1 MINAIAYLIVRAKK
15 SKLFFYILPIF
26 WILTSCISKVSNSK
40 PDFRSIEV
48 TYHNESGAQ
57 TIYIDSLGIILKC
70 KYRIS
75 NKINS
80 SICFV
85 DTLSSEQIDTLNS
98 LIRTIKLAKIE
109 TSYEDDHCQDGIGYF
124 IRINLT
130 GRLIQS
136 KIWTCSTIDNDIFR
150 FAKRISDL
158 KIDKNL
164 IDTMLIFETTKKL
177 IIPIP
182 PKK

>member
-1 MINAIAYLIVRAKK
+1 MINAIVYLIVRAKK
-15 SKLFFYILPIF
+15 NKTYFNILPIF

-48 TYHNESGAQ
+48 THCNESGAQ

-80 SICFV
+80 SICFL

-98 LIRTIKLAKIE
+98 LIRTIKSAKID
-109 TSYEDDHCQDGIGYF
+109 TFYEDDCQDGIGYI
-124 IRINLT
+124 IRINLPE
-130 GRLIQS
+130 RLIQS
-136 KIWTCSTIDNDIFR
+136 EILTCYTIDNDIYR
-150 FAKRISDL
+150 FAQRVSDL

-164 IDTMLIFETTKKL
+164 IDTMLVFQTTKKVL
-177 IIPIP
+177 FTIP
-182 PKK
+182 PKE